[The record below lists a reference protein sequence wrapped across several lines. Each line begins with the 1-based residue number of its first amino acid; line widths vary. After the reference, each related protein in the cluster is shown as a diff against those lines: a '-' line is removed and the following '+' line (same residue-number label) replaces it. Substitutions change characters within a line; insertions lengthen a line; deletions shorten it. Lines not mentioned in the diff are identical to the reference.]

1 MGRAGS
7 RLSHLMSVFDCHA
20 HFSCP
25 PYGASENT
33 QEEHTK
39 QKSERRGRKGEDAEG
54 EVVKVRDIHKLKSS
68 KIPAQKKG
76 SEHEGHPYS
85 KKLLT
90 MDSC

>member
-54 EVVKVRDIHKLKSS
+54 EVVKVRG
-68 KIPAQKKG
+68 AGEEWVRRRGYKG
-76 SEHEGHPYS
+76 KEGERRREGEGREGRE
-85 KKLLT
+85 
-90 MDSC
+90 D